1 MDSQSRPEM
10 LGFMAQHVTD
20 EQLAILESLS
30 DAEMELLVRIKRRLD
45 EAGGDV
51 EGHNLEAGGVVW

>member
-1 MDSQSRPEM
+1 
-10 LGFMAQHVTD
+10 MAQHVTD